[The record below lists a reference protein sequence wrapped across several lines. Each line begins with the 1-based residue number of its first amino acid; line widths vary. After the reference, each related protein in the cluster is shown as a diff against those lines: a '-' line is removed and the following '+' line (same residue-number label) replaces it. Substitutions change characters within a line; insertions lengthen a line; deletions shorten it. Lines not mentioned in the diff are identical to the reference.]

1 MVKHRVRLVAV
12 ATIIL
17 VLAAIVMF
25 RYQTNIRGSREEVL
39 RGNLVALRNAIDQY
53 TTDKQD
59 APQSLQQ
66 LVDSGYFRQMPIDP
80 MTNSNSSWKPVIGN
94 VVLTSGKTVRG
105 ITDLQSGS
113 GSIASDGT
121 IYSAW

>member
-1 MVKHRVRLVAV
+1 MVKQRVRLVAG

-17 VLAAIVMF
+17 VLVAIVMF
-25 RYQTNIRGSREEVL
+25 RYQTNIRSSREEVL

-53 TTDKQD
+53 TSDKQS

-66 LVDSGYFRQMPIDP
+66 LVDAGYFREMPMDP
-80 MTNSNSSWKPVIGN
+80 MTHSNSSWEPVIGN
-94 VVLTSGKTVRG
+94 VVLSSGKTVRG

-113 GSIASDGT
+113 GSIAADGT
-121 IYSAW
+121 NYSAW